1 LTHADRSPP
10 TGRLFY
16 MFFLSC
22 LLDFA
27 RMRVYIQ
34 ATKRQTDL
42 KM

>member
-1 LTHADRSPP
+1 MP
-10 TGRLFY
+10 TGHPRPAGFFY
-16 MFFLSC
+16 MIFLSC

-42 KM
+42 KT